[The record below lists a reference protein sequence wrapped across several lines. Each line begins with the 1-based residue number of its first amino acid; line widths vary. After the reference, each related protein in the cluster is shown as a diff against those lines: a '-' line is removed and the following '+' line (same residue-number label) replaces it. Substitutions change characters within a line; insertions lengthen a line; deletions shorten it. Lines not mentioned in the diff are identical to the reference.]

1 MTQYT
6 SNNPNYFVGEEN
18 NGLLDDFSEFDSTRQ
33 QQDQTHAAAM
43 HIDTD
48 ESDDDEVIYR
58 ASTYNKGQAP
68 TWRQLLPRL
77 LLFLFIG
84 LSSLVFTISLAHV
97 VLDIGL
103 PRTLEDVQKTSL
115 QLEEL
120 IKNSWTGYGS
130 VTFVFAVLYLWQQ
143 AFSIPGSVL
152 LNLLAG
158 YLYGIGIGTVLT
170 SLLTAGGAT
179 LAYGLA
185 MLVGGPLIRVPWVA
199 RKAEPLNRQLQQE
212 RQSGGLFWW
221 LLFARLFPF
230 SPYWFINLIS
240 PLLDIPVS
248 PFFWS
253 TFFGSM
259 PYNFICA
266 QAGDVLGDLTSTSD
280 IVSVSLVFKLL
291 IVSFISLVPVIW
303 GKNIQQWTRKM
314 LGLPPAVDMDIEKS
328 NNEDTDLE
336 LSNESSRNNGT
347 YLN

>member
-1 MTQYT
+1 MDYKHLDKTNT
-6 SNNPNYFVGEEN
+6 SSSPDYFVGGSDQYN
-18 NGLLDDFSEFDSTRQ
+18 ADFSDFDSQRE
-33 QQDQTHAAAM
+33 QQDTLLG
-43 HIDTD
+43 
-48 ESDDDEVIYR
+48 DDEVIYR
-58 ASTYNKGQAP
+58 EEDQKEAP
-68 TWRQLLPRL
+68 TWRQLFPRL

-84 LSSLVFTISLAHV
+84 VISLVFTISLAHY

-103 PRTLEDVQKTSL
+103 PRTLEDVQQTAL

-120 IKNSWTGYGS
+120 IANSWTGYGS
-130 VTFVFAVLYLWQQ
+130 VTVVFAVLYLWQQ

-158 YLYGIGIGTVLT
+158 YLYGITMGSVLT
-170 SLLTAGGAT
+170 SFLTAGGAT

-185 MLVGGPLIRVPWVA
+185 ILVGEPLIRVPWFA
-199 RKAEPLNRQLQQE
+199 RKAEPLYRQVESE

-230 SPYWFINLIS
+230 SPYWFINLVS

-259 PYNFICA
+259 PYNFVCA

-280 IVSVSLVFKLL
+280 IVSVSLIIKLL

-303 GKNIQQWTRKM
+303 GKAIQQWTRQM
-314 LGLPPAVDMDIEKS
+314 MGLPALDVDLEKS
-328 NNEDTDLE
+328 LNSDDLE
-336 LSNESSRNNGT
+336 LTVDGYSRLPNN
-347 YLN
+347 NN

>member
-1 MTQYT
+1 MTQY
-6 SNNPNYFVGEEN
+6 SANNTNYFVGEEH
-18 NGLLDDFSEFDSTRQ
+18 NGLLDDFSEYDSQRQ
-33 QQDQTHAAAM
+33 QPTHAV
-43 HIDTD
+43 HINAIETD
-48 ESDDDEVIYR
+48 EDEVIYR
-58 ASTYNKGQAP
+58 GDNCKSSEAP

-84 LSSLVFTISLAHV
+84 VLSLIFSISLAHV

-158 YLYGIGIGTVLT
+158 YLYGITIGAVLT

-185 MLVGGPLIRVPWVA
+185 MLVGEPLIRVPWVA

-212 RQSGGLFWW
+212 RQTGGLFWW

-314 LGLPPAVDMDIEKS
+314 LGLPPAIDMDTEKA
-328 NNEDTDLE
+328 NNEDNDLE
-336 LSNESSRNNGT
+336 LSNEYSRNNGT
-347 YLN
+347 SFN